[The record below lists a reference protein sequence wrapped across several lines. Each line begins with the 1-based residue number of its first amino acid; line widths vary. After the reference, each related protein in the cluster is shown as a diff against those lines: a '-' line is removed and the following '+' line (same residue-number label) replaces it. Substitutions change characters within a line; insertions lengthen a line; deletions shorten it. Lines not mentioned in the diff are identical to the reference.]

1 MCDSL
6 VLERGHVP
14 DAAVVVPGD
23 KSLTHRAILFG
34 ALADGRSHID
44 AALDADDT
52 RSSAGAARA
61 LGAGVDWPAGGPV
74 AVVGRGAA
82 GLREPADV
90 VDCGNSGTTL
100 RLMIGIATGIPR
112 GLTVLTGDASLRG
125 RPMRRVVEPLA
136 QLGAHAWTR
145 TDGAPPVAVRGGG
158 VAGGHVGTSVP
169 SAQVKSAL
177 LLAGLLGRGA
187 VTVTEAV
194 PTRDHTER
202 LLVQMGARLQRVGL
216 ASTIDPGPLA
226 PLTYRIPADP
236 SAAAMWWVLAALTG
250 GRVSTAGVLLNPTR
264 TGLLTVL
271 RQAGVAVAVEVE
283 EERPE
288 PVGRVVVRG
297 AGALRPIRLAAAA
310 VPSLVD
316 EVPLVALLA
325 TQAHGHS
332 RLEGLS
338 ELRVKETDRLHAV
351 AVGLAALGAHVV
363 EGPEALDIEGPTPLK
378 GALMDSGGDHRLA
391 FTWAVAASVTDG
403 PVRLAGAAAVSVSYP
418 AFWRTL
424 AETGAVTVHDPSGE
438 TKAGKN
444 IHPPAVHQPPSPG
457 HTGSGAV

>member
-1 MCDSL
+1 M
-6 VLERGHVP
+6 
-14 DAAVVVPGD
+14 
-23 KSLTHRAILFG
+23 
-34 ALADGRSHID
+34 
-44 AALDADDT
+44 
-52 RSSAGAARA
+52 
-61 LGAGVDWPAGGPV
+61 
-74 AVVGRGAA
+74 
-82 GLREPADV
+82 
-90 VDCGNSGTTL
+90 
-100 RLMIGIATGIPR
+100 
-112 GLTVLTGDASLRG
+112 
-125 RPMRRVVEPLA
+125 
-136 QLGAHAWTR
+136 
-145 TDGAPPVAVRGGG
+145 
-158 VAGGHVGTSVP
+158 AGGHVSSPVP

-187 VTVTEAV
+187 VTVTEEL

-216 ASTIDPGPLA
+216 ASTIEPGSLA

-250 GRVSTAGVLLNPTR
+250 GRVSTADVLLNPSR
-264 TGLLTVL
+264 IGVLSVL
-271 RQAGVAVAVEVE
+271 RQAGVAVEVEVE
-283 EERPE
+283 QQAPE

-310 VPSLVD
+310 VPGLVD

-351 AVGLAALGAHVV
+351 AVGLAALGARVV
-363 EGPEALDIEGPTPLK
+363 EQPDALDIEGPTPLK
-378 GALMDSGGDHRLA
+378 GAAVDSRGDHRLA

-403 PVRLAGAAAVSVSYP
+403 PVTLAGASAVSVSYP

-424 AETGAVTVHDPSGE
+424 AETGAVAVHDAPAES
-438 TKAGKN
+438 ASGKN
-444 IHPPAVHQPPSPG
+444 IQTRSVHEPAPPG